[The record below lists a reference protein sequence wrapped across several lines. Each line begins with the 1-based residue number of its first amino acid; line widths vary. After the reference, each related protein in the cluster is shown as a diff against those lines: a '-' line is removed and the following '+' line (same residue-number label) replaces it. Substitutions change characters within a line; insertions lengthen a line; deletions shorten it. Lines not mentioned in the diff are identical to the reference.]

1 LKKDMEKNQLMLKTG
16 FFQFHPLF
24 GDVKTNLNKII
35 SALNKV
41 EADLVVLPELAFTGY
56 YFNSRAELE
65 HLAEDPKDSAIVD
78 GLKKFCKTHQLY
90 MVTGFAEKASDKVF
104 NSALLFGPEGMIHTY
119 RKLHLF
125 NTEKDYFDPGDTPL
139 DVISVRG
146 IKIGLMVCFDWIFPE
161 VARILSLKGADILC
175 HPANLVLSYCQQAM
189 LTRSLENRVF
199 TITANRYGT
208 ETRPHGELTFTGQS
222 QITSPGGQLLYRAK
236 PDTEELHILEIN
248 IDKAREKKVTD
259 RNDVLRD
266 RRPSFYHDL
275 IKPLGM

>member
-1 LKKDMEKNQLMLKTG
+1 MFKAG

-24 GDVKTNLNKII
+24 GDVQANLKKII
-35 SALNKV
+35 SALNKIK
-41 EADLVVLPELAFTGY
+41 ADLVVLPELALTGY
-56 YFNSRAELE
+56 YFSNRDELE
-65 HLAEDPKDSAIVD
+65 HLAEDPKNSITIDC
-78 GLKKFCKTHQLY
+78 LKKFCKENQLY
-90 MVTGFAEKASDKVF
+90 MVIGFAEKALDKVF
-104 NSALLFGPEGMIHTY
+104 NSALLLGPEGMIHTY

-146 IKIGLMVCFDWIFPE
+146 VKIGLMVCFDWIFPE

-175 HPANLVLSYCQQAM
+175 HPSNLVLSFCQQAM

-208 ETRPHGELTFTGQS
+208 EIRPHGELAFTGQS
-222 QITSPGGQLLYRAK
+222 QITRPGGQLLYRAK
-236 PDTEELHILEIN
+236 PDTEELQIFSLN
-248 IDKAREKKVTD
+248 IDEARQKQVTD
-259 RNDVLRD
+259 RNDVLGD

-275 IKPLGM
+275 AKPLGL